1 MPSISRLTQHPA
13 VKTILDSMVARL
25 PALVDLAIA
34 VQQIPAPTFA
44 EQVRADFVQWQFE
57 AMGLADVMRDELGNV
72 LGCWPGEGR
81 GKPVL
86 VSAHLDT
93 VFAAATDLTIRR
105 EGSLVHG
112 PGIGD
117 NSVGVAGLLML
128 AQMIK
133 ESGLRPRH
141 DIWFVAN
148 VNEEGLGDLRGMR
161 AVVEKFGRDAAAY
174 IIIEGGVFGHIF
186 HQAIAVKRYRIE
198 ITTPGGHSW
207 GNFGTPSAIHLLG
220 RLIAAIDQIQVA
232 DRPRTTYN
240 VGLIEGG
247 TTINTI
253 AAQASLSL
261 DLRSED
267 NHALSNLQAQ
277 VQKAIAS
284 IPTQNDVKLT
294 VTPIGDRPAGFIRL
308 DHPLIN
314 LTESALRQV
323 GCSEI
328 IYSSGSTDAN
338 IPLSQGLPAV
348 CIGLAHSHNA
358 HRLDEY
364 LDTTYL
370 PAGMKQL
377 LLLTL
382 AAAEL

>member
-1 MPSISRLTQHPA
+1 MSLISHLTQQPTLR
-13 VKTILDSMVARL
+13 KTLEGVDTRL

-34 VQQIPAPTFA
+34 IQQIPAPTFA
-44 EQVRADFVQWQFE
+44 EQLRADFVQQQFT
-57 AMGLADVMRDELGNV
+57 ALGLTDVTQDSLHNVMGR
-72 LGCWPGEGR
+72 WPGQNR
-81 GKPVL
+81 GKAVI

-105 EGSLVHG
+105 EGKLIHG

-117 NSVGVAGLLML
+117 NSVGVAGLLTL
-128 AQMIK
+128 AQMVQ
-133 ESGLRPRH
+133 ETGLRPRR

-148 VNEEGLGDLRGMR
+148 VAEEGLGDLRGMK
-161 AVVEKFGRDAAAY
+161 AVVQKFGRDAAAY
-174 IIIEGGVFGHIF
+174 LIIEGGVFGHIF

-198 ITTPGGHSW
+198 IITPGGHSW
-207 GNFGTPSAIHLLG
+207 GDFGTPSAIHLLG
-220 RLIAAIDQIQVA
+220 RLIAALDQIQVPEK
-232 DRPRTTYN
+232 PRTTYN

-253 AAQASLSL
+253 AARASLSL

-267 NHALSNLQAQ
+267 NKALADLQFQ
-277 VQKAIAS
+277 VQKAIAHV
-284 IPTQNDVKLT
+284 PLPKEARLVM
-294 VTPIGDRPAGFIRL
+294 TPIGDRPAGVIPVE
-308 DHPLIN
+308 HPLIG
-314 LTESALRQV
+314 LAAAALRQV
-323 GCSEI
+323 GCNDI
-328 IYSSGSTDAN
+328 KYSSGSTDAN

-364 LDTTYL
+364 LDTTHL

-382 AAAEL
+382 AAAEQ